1 MQNSFSVLSAMFTPA
16 VLISACGAL
25 IFSTSTRLARIV
37 DRVRELIRVVEEFSK
52 MEFTL
57 MLRAKHQQRREAA
70 LAEME
75 KEI

>member
-1 MQNSFSVLSAMFTPA
+1 
-16 VLISACGAL
+16 
-25 IFSTSTRLARIV
+25 
-37 DRVRELIRVVEEFSK
+37 LIRVVEEFSK

-57 MLRAKHQQRREAA
+57 MWRAKYQQRREAA

>member
-1 MQNSFSVLSAMFTPA
+1 
-16 VLISACGAL
+16 
-25 IFSTSTRLARIV
+25 LARIV